1 MNEKKFTDKLI
12 LIAFLALAG
21 SFLSALYISSVQAAD
36 IVPNEIQMPGTS
48 PDKVNNFD
56 SLNSRTIDISANRD

>member
-36 IVPNEIQMPGTS
+36 IVPNKIQMLGT
-48 PDKVNNFD
+48 
-56 SLNSRTIDISANRD
+56 